1 MSKYLFGFIGTGNM
15 GAALARAAG
24 KQLEPR
30 QLILTDKDKDKAR
43 TLAEEMGCSF
53 GSVEEVVKNS
63 QYIFLG
69 VKPQM
74 MSELLQSI
82 SGILASRESGFTLVT
97 MAAGVAI
104 ETIENRLG
112 ACYPIIRIMPNI
124 NASVGGG
131 MILYC
136 ANEKVSDE
144 VKKRFVEKM
153 ASAGKFD
160 ELPENLI
167 DAGCAISGGGPAF
180 VFMFIEALAD
190 GGVECGLPRDKAL
203 LYAAQTVLGSSKL
216 ILETDA
222 HPGAMKDAV
231 CSPGGTTIAGVHALE
246 NGSFRAA
253 CINAVAA
260 SFEKTKLLGKK

>member
-15 GAALARAAG
+15 GSALARAAG
-24 KQLEPR
+24 KQVER
-30 QLILTDKDKDKAR
+30 QSLILADKFAEKAAE
-43 TLAEEMGCSF
+43 LAKEMGCQA
-53 GSVEEVVKNS
+53 GSTEEVVKNS

-74 MSELLQSI
+74 MGELLSDI
-82 SGILASRESGFTLVT
+82 SPILAARTDSFTLVT
-97 MAAGVAI
+97 MAAGVSI
-104 ETIENRLG
+104 ETIETMLG
-112 ACYPIIRIMPNI
+112 ARYPIIRIMPNI
-124 NASVGGG
+124 NAAVGSG

-136 ANEKVSDE
+136 ANEKVSPE
-144 VKKRFVEKM
+144 AKELFVAKM
-153 ASAGKFD
+153 ASSGRLD

-180 VFMFIEALAD
+180 VFLFIEALAD

-216 ILETDA
+216 LLETGA
-222 HPGAMKDAV
+222 HPGALKDAV

-246 NGSFRAA
+246 SGAFRAA
-253 CINAVAA
+253 CMNGVNA
-260 SFEKTKLLGKK
+260 SFEKAKQLGKK